1 MFSRRNILKFLSSLL
16 LVPINTFTQNE
27 YHNCCVIQY
36 DHFEYCVHTNYGCTC
51 RRMLH
56 LDDIKLALNG
66 LNLNPNPLWYQV
78 KKATILSSGILEVEL
93 SCSQNGEFTVLNIKD
108 WKVTELD
115 NTGKS
120 VRILTKE
127 DYLI

>member
-1 MFSRRNILKFLSSLL
+1 MFSRRNILKFLSFSL
-16 LVPINTFTQNE
+16 LVPINIFTQNE

-36 DHFEYCVHTNYGCTC
+36 DHFEYCVHTNYGCTW

-66 LNLNPNPLWYQV
+66 MNPYPLWYQV
-78 KKATILSSGILEVEL
+78 KKATIMSSGILEVEL
-93 SCSQNGEFTVLNIKD
+93 YIGRNSGEFTVLNIKD

-115 NTGKS
+115 KTGKS